1 MPRRFL
7 IFIAENNFR
16 IPNSYEWEGGRRFM
30 PGTFDR
36 SRRSAVT
43 RRVSKNFDHALSKYF
58 GVNTPDAKAGQG
70 AHDAYVA
77 ALRAHGTEVTVL
89 PGLDN
94 HPDCCFVEDVAVM
107 VCDKAIIPKLGHE
120 SREGEQMAIIEYL
133 RGGSEIIH
141 MNSNCTLDGGDVIF
155 LDDRYLIGISTRT
168 NRAGAE
174 FLAKYVKEAGF
185 EVELIEIPD
194 STLHLTTVCSS
205 PRPGTLVAAEGHL
218 SINQIGH
225 LAEEII
231 WVPNSETYAANTIGY
246 PEDKVIIAA
255 GYSATRQLLL
265 DAGFN
270 VTTVDM
276 DAIREADGS
285 LTCLS
290 QFNA

>member
-1 MPRRFL
+1 M
-7 IFIAENNFR
+7 
-16 IPNSYEWEGGRRFM
+16 GGRVIM

-36 SRRSAVT
+36 SRQSAVV
-43 RRVSKNFDHALSKYF
+43 RCVSKNFHQAISVFF
-58 GVNTPDAKAGQG
+58 GTITPDAIAAQG
-70 AHDAYVA
+70 THDAYVA

-89 PGLDN
+89 SALDK

-107 VCDKAIIPKLGHE
+107 VGQKAIIPKMGHA
-120 SREGEQMAIIEYL
+120 SREGEQAAIIEFL
-133 RGGSEIIH
+133 SEDAEIIH
-141 MNSNCTLDGGDVIF
+141 MSSNCTLDGGDVVF

-174 FLAKYVKEAGF
+174 FLAKYVKDAGF
-185 EVELIEIPD
+185 KVEFIEIPD
-194 STLHLTTVCSS
+194 STLHLTTIFSS

-225 LAEEII
+225 LADEII
-231 WVPNSETYAANTIGY
+231 WVPNSESYAANTMGY
-246 PEDKVIIAA
+246 SGDRVIIAA
-255 GYSATRQLLL
+255 GYPTTRQLLL
-265 DAGFN
+265 DAGFSI
-270 VTTVDM
+270 TTVDM